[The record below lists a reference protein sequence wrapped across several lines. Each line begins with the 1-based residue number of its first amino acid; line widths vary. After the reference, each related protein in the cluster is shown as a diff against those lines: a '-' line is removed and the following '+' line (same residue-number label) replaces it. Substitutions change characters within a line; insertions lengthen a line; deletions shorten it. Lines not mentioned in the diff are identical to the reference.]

1 VLELKSRQRE
11 IEHRLS
17 SHTSADETFCQRLSA
32 LIGLTAHAHECFVCA
47 NIEQKRNLLT
57 LIFANLE
64 MQGATLC
71 YSLRKPFDVLAQ
83 IPKTEIWCDLLDR
96 LRTDIYS
103 EIIALSSAT
112 QFIQRDLLVA

>member
-17 SHTSADETFCQRLSA
+17 SHTSADETFCQTLSA
-32 LIGLTAHAHECFVCA
+32 LIGLTARAHECFARA
-47 NIEQKRNLLT
+47 NIEQKRKLLT

-71 YSLRKPFDVLAQ
+71 YTL
-83 IPKTEIWCDLLDR
+83 
-96 LRTDIYS
+96 
-103 EIIALSSAT
+103 
-112 QFIQRDLLVA
+112 